1 MWAGLLIR
9 HFHLCYVSQ
18 RSENSFF
25 FVVSEEGQK
34 DPVLVNHLWEMLSA
48 TALLF
53 WAIELYNQTLNHL
66 FNVSFYS

>member
-1 MWAGLLIR
+1 M
-9 HFHLCYVSQ
+9 F
-18 RSENSFF
+18 RSVPKTVF

-34 DPVLVNHLWEMLSA
+34 DPVLINHLWEMLSA

-53 WAIELYNQTLNHL
+53 WAIELCNQTLNHL